1 MNVQKI
7 SPNLW
12 FDRNAEE
19 AAKFYTGIFRN
30 SKIISTTRYGKEGY
44 DVHKMPEGT
53 VMTVEFVLEGQKF
66 VALNGGPEFKFSEAI
81 SFIIECKDQQEIDFY
96 WEKLTQGGDP
106 NAQVCGW
113 LKDKF
118 GVSWQVVPEQLSRM
132 FQDQDQ
138 EKANRVM
145 KVMLKMKKLELQ
157 QLEDAYNGE
166 VFA

>member
-19 AAKFYTGIFRN
+19 AAKYYTGIFRN
-30 SKIISTTRYGKEGY
+30 SKIVSTTRYGKEGY

-81 SFIIECKDQQEIDFY
+81 SFIIECKNQQEIDFY

-106 NAQVCGW
+106 KAQVCGW

-132 FQDQDQ
+132 FQDKDQ
-138 EKANRVM
+138 EKTNRVM
-145 KVMLKMKKLELQ
+145 KVMLQMKKLDLQ